1 MEKLVAGVVEYAPL
15 DKSPSERFS
24 NYVQRNVKEYERIVE
39 EAVTQVD
46 LISKKMTRKDESLAL
61 FCSRPSTFWCFPST
75 DSPGLWIGSLAGES

>member
-46 LISKKMTRKDESLAL
+46 LI
-61 FCSRPSTFWCFPST
+61 
-75 DSPGLWIGSLAGES
+75 

>member
-15 DKSPSERFS
+15 SKCPSERFS

-46 LISKKMTRKDESLAL
+46 LISKTVTRK
-61 FCSRPSTFWCFPST
+61 R
-75 DSPGLWIGSLAGES
+75 